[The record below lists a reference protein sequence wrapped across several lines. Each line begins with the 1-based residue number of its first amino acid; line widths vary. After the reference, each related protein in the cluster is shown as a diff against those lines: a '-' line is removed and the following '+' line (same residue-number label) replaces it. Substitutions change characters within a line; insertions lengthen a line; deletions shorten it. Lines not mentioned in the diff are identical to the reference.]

1 MTHQTPQP
9 PSVPSKKRT
18 WLPIAIIAAV
28 LVAAAP
34 AAWVLAVSPWE
45 RSAGEAIYVDEGE
58 GGARGGLG
66 AKGDKGAPGP
76 LPVTLPTPAPR
87 APFFETFSKD
97 SAASGGTAVALPVP
111 GSAGSLETADRQII
125 SQANLS
131 LEVTAVAAVVGQ
143 VQAIAQSLGGFVEQL
158 SSSGAEEKQFAAI
171 TIRLPQA
178 EFFTAM
184 DRLRALGKVQSENLG
199 SQDVTEQFIDLEA
212 RLKSL
217 QREEE
222 SLLALLGRA
231 QQISEI
237 LTIERELSRVRSDI
251 ERYQGQLNFLKRRV
265 DLATITISLFP
276 PQEKVSQPPFGALTV
291 EAESV
296 SASVEEVKALA
307 SRLKGEI
314 DSLSLSVKAGRT
326 RADISLRVFSKDFN
340 GAMATIEG
348 EGKVLSKEVLEGA
361 PVVADGEAKPAEK
374 PNAPINVTLVEP
386 EKNALGRIIAIAL
399 WAGSGALV
407 VLAGLLLYFVYR
419 LRRRKGMAATQRAA

>member
-1 MTHQTPQP
+1 MTHQTPP

-18 WLPIAIIAAV
+18 WLPIAIIAAALV

-45 RSAGEAIYVDEGE
+45 RSAGSAIYVDEGE
-58 GGARGGLG
+58 GGARG
-66 AKGDKGAPGP
+66 AKGSPGP
-76 LPVTLPTPAPR
+76 LPVTYPTPVPR
-87 APFFETFSKD
+87 APSPSFELNFSKD

-111 GSAGSLETADRQII
+111 VPAGSLETADRQII

-131 LEVTAVAAVVGQ
+131 LEVTTVPAAVGQ

-158 SSSGAEEKQFAAI
+158 SSSGAEEKQYAAI

-222 SLLALLGRA
+222 SLLSLLGRA

-265 DLATITISLFP
+265 DLTTITISLFP

-296 SASVEEVKALA
+296 SASVDEVKALA

-340 GAMATIEG
+340 GAMATIES
-348 EGKVLSKEVLEGA
+348 EGKVLSKEVQEGA

-386 EKNALGRIIAIAL
+386 EKDTWGRFIAIAL

-419 LRRRKGMAATQRAA
+419 LGRRKGMAATQRAA

>member
-9 PSVPSKKRT
+9 PHAPSRKRT
-18 WLPIAIIAAV
+18 WLLIAIIAAALV

-34 AAWVLAVSPWE
+34 AAWVLAVSPWQGAA
-45 RSAGEAIYVDEGE
+45 SVIGEEGQ
-58 GGARGGLG
+58 RGPKGDI
-66 AKGDKGAPGP
+66 GDKGGPGP
-76 LPVTLPTPAPR
+76 LPVTYPTPVPVAP
-87 APFFETFSKD
+87 PPSFFLTSKD
-97 SAASGGTAVALPVP
+97 SAAFGGTAVASPVP
-111 GSAGSLETADRQII
+111 RPAGSLEAADRQII

-131 LEVTAVAAVVGQ
+131 LEVVAVPAVVGQ

-158 SSSGAEEKQFAAI
+158 SSSGAEEKQFATI

-178 EFFTAM
+178 EFYTAM

-222 SLLALLGRA
+222 SLLSLLGRA

-276 PQEKVSQPPFGALTV
+276 PQEKVSQPPFGAITV
-291 EAESV
+291 EAERV
-296 SASVEEVKALA
+296 SASVDEVKALA
-307 SRLKGEI
+307 ARLKGEI

-326 RADISLRVFSKDFN
+326 RADISLRVFAKDFN
-340 GAMATIEG
+340 GAMATIES
-348 EGKVLSKEVLEGA
+348 EGKVLSKEVREGA
-361 PVVADGEAKPAEK
+361 PVVAEGEAKPADK

-386 EKNALGRIIAIAL
+386 EKDAWGRFLAIAL

-419 LRRRKGMAATQRAA
+419 LGRRKGMAATGRAA